1 MKHSEIS
8 TVSRQLKRT
17 LGERTLNDLGRATRF
32 CRREREVTPF
42 RLAVSLIESFA
53 GHSASCIADIQR
65 AFNALCSTTVRYK
78 PFHNQL
84 AKKQFPMFMQALLS
98 ELLNG
103 LACDVLRFEPNSPFA
118 QFDHIRIQDGTSFA
132 LKPALKDSF
141 PGRFTTVSPAAV
153 ELHADLDLLSE
164 TLNEVVLSPDSSAE
178 RQFLPAVEEVAG
190 GLLLADRG
198 YFARPYFEALDTAGG
213 YFIVRAGQGINP
225 LIVAARRADGRRVKR
240 FDKQRLKAVASTL
253 KRFDCLDMAV
263 QFDGVQGPWT
273 CRLVVHP
280 NLKKGAAPRYLIT
293 NLDATTFTPEH
304 ISDAYRLRWQVELLF
319 KEWKSYANLHAFDT
333 ANPHIAEGLI
343 WAALCAATLQRYCA
357 HVTER
362 WLNVAIS
369 THTAAK
375 CIHHVLGPILHT
387 LIHRPRFLHRPLE
400 HALRYLASNAQ
411 RAKPDRDCIS
421 GRLKLGLQ
429 HVHAAA

>member
-1 MKHSEIS
+1 M
-8 TVSRQLKRT
+8 
-17 LGERTLNDLGRATRF
+17 
-32 CRREREVTPF
+32 
-42 RLAVSLIESFA
+42 
-53 GHSASCIADIQR
+53 
-65 AFNALCSTTVRYK
+65 
-78 PFHNQL
+78 
-84 AKKQFPMFMQALLS
+84 
-98 ELLNG
+98 
-103 LACDVLRFEPNSPFA
+103 
-118 QFDHIRIQDGTSFA
+118 
-132 LKPALKDSF
+132 
-141 PGRFTTVSPAAV
+141 
-153 ELHADLDLLSE
+153 
-164 TLNEVVLSPDSSAE
+164 
-178 RQFLPAVEEVAG
+178 PAVEEVAG

-333 ANPHIAEGLI
+333 ANPPHRRRAYLGRTMRRNA
-343 WAALCAATLQRYCA
+343 AALLRSCHRALVERRHLDSYRGQVHSSRARSHSPYAYPSAPLFTPTASNTRCAIWPATLSAQNL
-357 HVTER
+357 T
-362 WLNVAIS
+362 AIAFRDDS
-369 THTAAK
+369 SSA
-375 CIHHVLGPILHT
+375 
-387 LIHRPRFLHRPLE
+387 FSMFMRPLK
-400 HALRYLASNAQ
+400 N
-411 RAKPDRDCIS
+411 
-421 GRLKLGLQ
+421 
-429 HVHAAA
+429 